1 MVCLDLSIS
10 LLAWRATTDRNGLAC
25 QRRHWDDPDQ
35 HCWSEFIVG
44 CGLNAVPIMSF
55 FFNQA
60 GGAGAEALDDDC
72 NGQVSMSEL
81 VNLAKDWL
89 YWYPPSDVFAEMVS
103 GRP

>member
-1 MVCLDLSIS
+1 
-10 LLAWRATTDRNGLAC
+10 
-25 QRRHWDDPDQ
+25 
-35 HCWSEFIVG
+35 
-44 CGLNAVPIMSF
+44 MSF